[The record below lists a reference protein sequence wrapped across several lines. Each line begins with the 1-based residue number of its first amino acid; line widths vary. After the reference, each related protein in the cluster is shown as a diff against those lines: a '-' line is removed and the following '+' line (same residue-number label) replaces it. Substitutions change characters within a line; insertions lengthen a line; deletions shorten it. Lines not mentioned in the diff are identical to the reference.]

1 MKKII
6 AILLSAMMV
15 MMLVVPA
22 FATEADAEEEFVIA
36 KYCLGDV
43 DNNGII
49 SAADARLA
57 LRFSVFLEQP
67 VGYQF
72 IWADYNK
79 DGKLLAGDA
88 RDILRVSVGLEEQI
102 AHSDESVDS
111 DVAATWLEDG
121 FKGKVCAYCGRPVE
135 ESVEERKALLAAVV
149 DDANAWAASAGFDSL
164 VEGNVDLA
172 DAKAEIVINV
182 DGIWELEEDLAGA
195 SFDGLMTAIG
205 DAVEKYV
212 GDSVVTVVD
221 NTVYKDGVFQ
231 NTAIKNALFEIG
243 AGFFFKLANL
253 GDDLVYG
260 TYAVTVDD
268 EAFDLV
274 VRFDGSEENVAKVE
288 SFAATVA
295 DHISATVVNGDLVID
310 LITPDA
316 LANYIASFDR
326 DLDDVTIGAGLSL
339 VSAMDIESVFGSQ
352 TSAVNR
358 LCAVLNSLDGF
369 VNKVLAKVT
378 SATVTTMNGEA
389 IELLYEDASF
399 EPDAD
404 KAPFNAFVEAFTNI
418 LSDELFETKVG
429 EFENG
434 DYYTV
439 QLDVAVDMSNIG
451 DMVNSTIAETI
462 YINIHV
468 FDDPSEEPEEDV
480 SILPGFAATA
490 NSWMT
495 EAGFDSLL
503 TIEADTEKE
512 TLDFVIDVD
521 GIWELEEDL
530 EGLSFDGLM
539 TAVGDAFEA
548 CVGDA
553 DVTVV
558 DKTVYKDGVFQNT
571 AIKNALFEVGAG
583 FFYKLANI
591 GEDLVFGSYAVTVGE
606 EEFTLNIKLAGSE
619 ENLAKVKSFS
629 ATIAEHIAATVV
641 DGNLVID
648 VKAPDALAN
657 YIASFDRD
665 LDDVTIGAGLSLVSA
680 MDIESVFGSQTSAV
694 NRLCAVLN
702 SLDGF
707 VNKVLAKVTSATV
720 TTMNG
725 EAIELLYEDASFEPD
740 ADKAPFNAFVE
751 AFTNILSDE
760 LFETKVGEFA
770 NGDYYTVQLDIA
782 VDMSNIGDMVNSTI
796 TETIYINI
804 HVFDDVVLG

>member
-15 MMLVVPA
+15 MMLAVPA
-22 FATEADAEEEFVIA
+22 FAAEADAEEEFVIA

-49 SAADARLA
+49 SAADARLT

-172 DAKAEIVINV
+172 DAMAEIVINV

-274 VRFDGSEENVAKVE
+274 VRFDGSEENVAKVK

-316 LANYIASFDR
+316 LVNYINSFDQDLDNVAIGAGLSLVSAMEIESVFGSQASAVNRLCAVLNSLDSLVNKVLEKVTSATVTTMNGEVLPLLYEDASFAPNANMTPFNAFVSAFTNIISDELYYTTVGAFANGDYYTVQLDIAVDMSNVGEMVNSTITETIYINIHVGDKKPQEVSVIAGFADTANAKLQESGFDSLVAAVADAENNALDFVVNVDGIWELEEDLAGVSFDGLMTAVGDAFEACVGDSDVTIIDKTVYKDGVFQNTAIKEALFTIGAGFFYKLANINEDLVFGSYEVTVGEEEFTLNIR
-326 DLDDVTIGAGLSL
+326 LDGSDENIAKVKSFADTIAQHIAATVVDGNLVIDVKAPDALVNYIESFDQDLDDVAIGSGLSL

-352 TSAVNR
+352 ASAVNR

-369 VNKVLAKVT
+369 VNKVLEKVT
-378 SATVTTMNGEA
+378 SATVTAMNGEVLP
-389 IELLYEDASF
+389 LLYEDARF
-399 EPDAD
+399 APNANMT
-404 KAPFNAFVEAFTNI
+404 PFNAFVSAFTNI
-418 LSDELFETKVG
+418 ISDEL
-429 EFENG
+429 
-434 DYYTV
+434 YYT
-439 QLDVAVDMSNIG
+439 
-451 DMVNSTIAETI
+451 T
-462 YINIHV
+462 
-468 FDDPSEEPEEDV
+468 
-480 SILPGFAATA
+480 
-490 NSWMT
+490 
-495 EAGFDSLL
+495 
-503 TIEADTEKE
+503 
-512 TLDFVIDVD
+512 
-521 GIWELEEDL
+521 
-530 EGLSFDGLM
+530 
-539 TAVGDAFEA
+539 
-548 CVGDA
+548 
-553 DVTVV
+553 
-558 DKTVYKDGVFQNT
+558 
-571 AIKNALFEVGAG
+571 VGA
-583 FFYKLANI
+583 
-591 GEDLVFGSYAVTVGE
+591 
-606 EEFTLNIKLAGSE
+606 
-619 ENLAKVKSFS
+619 
-629 ATIAEHIAATVV
+629 
-641 DGNLVID
+641 
-648 VKAPDALAN
+648 
-657 YIASFDRD
+657 
-665 LDDVTIGAGLSLVSA
+665 
-680 MDIESVFGSQTSAV
+680 
-694 NRLCAVLN
+694 
-702 SLDGF
+702 
-707 VNKVLAKVTSATV
+707 
-720 TTMNG
+720 
-725 EAIELLYEDASFEPD
+725 
-740 ADKAPFNAFVE
+740 
-751 AFTNILSDE
+751 
-760 LFETKVGEFA
+760 FA